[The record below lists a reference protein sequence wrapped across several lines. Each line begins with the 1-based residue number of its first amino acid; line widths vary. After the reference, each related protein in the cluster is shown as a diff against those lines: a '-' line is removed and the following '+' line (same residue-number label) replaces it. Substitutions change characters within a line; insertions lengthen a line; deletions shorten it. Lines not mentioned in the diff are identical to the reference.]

1 MRDLEP
7 WETYLSKE
15 TCTEVVKESKLLKKT
30 ALRPTLALATWVPGP
45 KLPLATWPS
54 AT

>member
-1 MRDLEP
+1 MRELEP

-30 ALRPTLALATWVPGP
+30 ALRGTLALATWLPGP
-45 KLPLATWPS
+45 QLPLATWHP